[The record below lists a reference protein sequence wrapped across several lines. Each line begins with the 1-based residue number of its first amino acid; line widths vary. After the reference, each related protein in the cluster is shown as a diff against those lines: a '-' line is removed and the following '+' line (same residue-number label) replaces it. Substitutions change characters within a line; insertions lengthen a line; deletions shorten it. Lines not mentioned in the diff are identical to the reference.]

1 MKRYF
6 TYVGDEDIRLV
17 YNDVNYMGQ
26 FVSERRFLDDPRKEN
41 EEGIKNTSDRQAYG
55 TEVGLLYGRKQRCI
69 FHHALRLLKPGARE
83 RIQ

>member
-26 FVSERRFLDDPRKEN
+26 FVSEHQFRDDSGEEI
-41 EEGIKNTSDRQAYG
+41 EEG
-55 TEVGLLYGRKQRCI
+55 
-69 FHHALRLLKPGARE
+69 
-83 RIQ
+83 